1 MKTESLKAQVP
12 IVEAVEQVIGTRP
25 HVQTVRRWV
34 KQGVRGIR
42 LQALFVNG
50 AYLTTLESVREFIN
64 ATTSARLEPST
75 KPKVEIA
82 KPVVPGRVAA
92 AVSEFNKMSSR
103 VSSNR

>member
-1 MKTESLKAQVP
+1 MAVLQNQIP
-12 IVEAVEQVIGTRP
+12 IAEAVEQVIGSRP

-50 AYLTTLESVREFIN
+50 AYLTTLESVREFID
-64 ATTSARLEPST
+64 ATTAARLEPPA
-75 KPKVEIA
+75 KPKLEIP

-92 AVSEFNKMSSR
+92 AVAEFNRM
-103 VSSNR
+103 VSGSKAK

>member
-1 MKTESLKAQVP
+1 MAVLQNQLP
-12 IVEAVEQVIGTRP
+12 IAEAVEQVIGSRP

-50 AYLTTLESVREFIN
+50 AYLTTLESVREFID

-75 KPKVEIA
+75 RPKVEVV
-82 KPVVPGRVAA
+82 KPVVAGRVAA
-92 AVSEFNKMSSR
+92 AVAEFNRMKSGSKAK
-103 VSSNR
+103 